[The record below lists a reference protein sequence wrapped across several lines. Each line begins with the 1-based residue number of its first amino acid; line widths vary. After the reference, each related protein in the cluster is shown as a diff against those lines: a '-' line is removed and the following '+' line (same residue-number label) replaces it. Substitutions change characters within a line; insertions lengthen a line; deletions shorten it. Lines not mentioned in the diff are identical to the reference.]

1 MTAVLDTAVYGK
13 AGIRLLVVSGD
24 EVTEATVRVMV
35 HGGPAESYT
44 DGDNGRVVTT
54 DTLREVATS
63 ALAQAGAP
71 TPEDAALAVAATIR
85 GYYPFLPE
93 VEAEVTAVRWQRL
106 AGPGHGFSRPGR
118 PHDRAAVTSTAE
130 TVALTSG
137 WAGPPVLLTRGSRF
151 TGFITDE
158 RTPSR
163 PAHDRAIAGDLE
175 LRWSRGDGAADHGS
189 ADHGAVRA
197 AVCSAA
203 LKAFETCQSE
213 SVQHLLTLMAQRVLE
228 QIPCLRSAEIQL
240 DSIPLG
246 LVGGGDQARRV
257 YAFGAQP
264 RPHTRVSLSRVESTE
279 GKLS

>member
-35 HGGPAESYT
+35 NGGPAESYT
-44 DGDNGRVVTT
+44 VGDNGRVVTT
-54 DTLREVATS
+54 DTLLEVANQ
-63 ALAQAGAP
+63 ALAEAGVR
-71 TPEDAALAVAATIR
+71 TPEGAALAVATMVH

-93 VEAEVTAVRWQRL
+93 VETEVAAVRWHCL
-106 AGPGHGFSRPGR
+106 PGPGHGFSRPAR
-118 PHDRAAVTSTAE
+118 PLDRAAVSSTAGSGA
-130 TVALTSG
+130 VALTSG

-151 TGFITDE
+151 TGFIADE
-158 RTPSR
+158 RTPNR
-163 PAHDRAIAGDLE
+163 PAEDRAIAGDLE
-175 LRWSRGDGAADHGS
+175 LLWSASDSAADYS
-189 ADHGAVRA
+189 AVRA

-203 LKAFETCQSE
+203 LTAFETCQSE

-228 QIPCLRSAEIQL
+228 ETPGLRSVEIRM
-240 DSIPLG
+240 DGIPLS
-246 LVGGGDQARRV
+246 LVSGRDHARRV
-257 YAFGAQP
+257 YVVGAQP